1 MRNNRTL
8 KFFILNK
15 KLTQAW
21 DPRKKGKNMY
31 FFQLVE
37 EANAIA
43 KMLYFV
49 I

>member
-1 MRNNRTL
+1 MGP
-8 KFFILNK
+8 K
-15 KLTQAW
+15 K
-21 DPRKKGKNMY
+21 KSKNMY